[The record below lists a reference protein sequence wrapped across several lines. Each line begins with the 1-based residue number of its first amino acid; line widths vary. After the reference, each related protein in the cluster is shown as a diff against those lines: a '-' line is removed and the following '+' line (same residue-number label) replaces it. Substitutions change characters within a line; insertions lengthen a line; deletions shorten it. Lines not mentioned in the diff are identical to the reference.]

1 MSSRIPHSSAAFL
14 FPYNALSKSALSLQ
28 VDQQIQRELQ
38 KAAEQGMVSTRRQDS
53 TPASGASHPSE
64 TLYPQVVVLERKR
77 KPDNAV
83 RESPAQAV
91 TKKKR
96 RSAKSNR
103 DATPSSSVSKPGRSR
118 GRASANTSNVVA
130 TQLRDHNESV
140 QEPSTRGSRPSSPQT
155 PQITTKQTIGDTEEQ
170 AIEVAFDKPDDT
182 LDSDDQA
189 LEANNLVKPSAS
201 SATRSRNGKIQKKK
215 RQDSDKIAGVDGN
228 EADVSPHG
236 KKSEA
241 FVGTAAQAT
250 HKRFGSE
257 DIEALEAVPSN
268 SIEDREMSQ
277 EDISKDEGESED
289 EDDAPETVT
298 ASAGFDKART
308 FALDAAKVAAR

>member
-1 MSSRIPHSSAAFL
+1 MSSRILHSSAAFL
-14 FPYNALSKSALSLQ
+14 FPYNALRKSALSLQ

-77 KPDNAV
+77 RADNAV
-83 RESPAQAV
+83 REPPAQAV

-96 RSAKSNR
+96 RSTKSNG

-118 GRASANTSNVVA
+118 ARASANTSNGDA
-130 TQLRDHNESV
+130 THLPDHNESV

-170 AIEVAFDKPDDT
+170 AIEVAFDKSDDT
-182 LDSDDQA
+182 LDLDDQV

-201 SATRSRNGKIQKKK
+201 SATRSRNGKVQKKR

-241 FVGTAAQAT
+241 FVGTATHAT

-257 DIEALEAVPSN
+257 DIEALGAVPSN
-268 SIEDREMSQ
+268 GNEDREMSQ

-289 EDDAPETVT
+289 EAPERVT